1 MLANEVK
8 KISGDS
14 LVIATLCE
22 SMLSNKPIDSTI
34 LSPCNH
40 EEADT
45 RIFLHVKHISSYST
59 EERRFCICAAD
70 TDVVIIAISVFD
82 QLGCTEL
89 WIEFGIGSNKLWLPI
104 HHYVSVL
111 GTDCCHGI
119 LFWYG
124 FTGCDRVSYFAGRSK
139 PTAWNVWKSFPAI
152 TTTFQNLSFFETI
165 SISDTDMKQLERFTT
180 LLYDRSSSF
189 TDINAFRKHLFT
201 KKGRTIENLPRTR
214 DALIQHVKR
223 ALFQTNI
230 WKQSL
235 LPIQIIP
242 NADNW
247 GWIKR

>member
-1 MLANEVK
+1 
-8 KISGDS
+8 
-14 LVIATLCE
+14 
-22 SMLSNKPIDSTI
+22 MLSNKPIDSTI

-59 EERRFCICAAD
+59 EERRFCICATD

-139 PTAWNVWKSFPAI
+139 PTAWDVWKSFPAI

-242 NADNW
+242 DADNW